1 MPLLRLMD
9 ALGMRQLRTLDEAVQ
24 VMRSAMLGVIQVGR
38 RGGFRKI
45 NSPFIPP
52 LSVAT
57 LLSVILWLHAAG
69 HVAGHGFRHG

>member
-38 RGGFRKI
+38 RWGFRKD
-45 NSPFIPP
+45 NSPFIPS

-57 LLSVILWLHAAG
+57 LPPVTLWLHAAG
-69 HVAGHGFRHG
+69 HGFRHG